1 MKLGY
6 EWMMGGDG
14 GEDTRLGLLEIE
26 PDEKEADYMNA
37 LFEGVKNNA
46 EAIDEKIEKYAIGW
60 KIDRI
65 TRVDLSILRV
75 AVYELTLGGV
85 PKAVAI
91 NEAVELANKYST
103 DKAGAFING
112 VLGSLSRGEEA

>member
-1 MKLGY
+1 MKLVY

-26 PDEKEADYMNA
+26 PDEKESDYMNA

>member
-1 MKLGY
+1 MKLVY

-14 GEDTRLGLLEIE
+14 GEDTRLGLLEVE

-37 LFEGVKNNA
+37 LFEGVKANA
-46 EAIDEKIEKYAIGW
+46 EAIDAKIEKYAIGW
-60 KIDRI
+60 KLDRI

-75 AVYELTLGGV
+75 AAYELTLGGV

-91 NEAVELANKYST
+91 NEAVELANRYST
-103 DKAGAFING
+103 DKAGAFVNG
-112 VLGSLSRGEEA
+112 VLGSLSRGEEI